1 MGVIRLRL
9 NADPAVITTSPCLHR
24 LLVSPNFH
32 AYREKLK
39 ISICFAHL
47 FDENIL
53 TFYPLLPRRWE
64 KINWL
69 SFWNGLLLLGKEE
82 FFSAERGMTSPIAAA
97 VCGVYVVCVC
107 LWR

>member
-1 MGVIRLRL
+1 MPIVK
-9 NADPAVITTSPCLHR
+9 
-24 LLVSPNFH
+24 
-32 AYREKLK
+32 KLK
-39 ISICFAHL
+39 ISIRFAHL

-107 LWR
+107 VCLWR

>member
-1 MGVIRLRL
+1 MPIVK
-9 NADPAVITTSPCLHR
+9 
-24 LLVSPNFH
+24 
-32 AYREKLK
+32 KLK

-64 KINWL
+64 KFNWL

-82 FFSAERGMTSPIAAA
+82 FAAAAA
-97 VCGVYVVCVC
+97 VCGVYVVCVFVAVMVDIRFWKC
-107 LWR
+107 GR

>member
-1 MGVIRLRL
+1 MPIVK
-9 NADPAVITTSPCLHR
+9 
-24 LLVSPNFH
+24 
-32 AYREKLK
+32 KLK
-39 ISICFAHL
+39 ISIRFAHL

-64 KINWL
+64 KFNWL

-82 FFSAERGMTSPIAAA
+82 FFSAEKGMTSPIAAA

-107 LWR
+107 VFVAVMVDIRFWKCGR